1 MLKRIHLPRKHST
14 PFAQVLYRL
23 IKTYSLYIAMILSA
37 ETDLFPDSLFEQT
50 RSDDGRAWWLA
61 HTKPRQEK
69 ALARD
74 LLDAEFPF
82 FLPCSPVRKRIRNR
96 VVTSYIPLFSGYAF
110 VRVTPDERPRVY
122 AGNRV
127 ARLVPVLDQDRLWS
141 DLDQVH
147 KLLTLG
153 EPIALEDRLQPGTP
167 VTIRSGPLIGLTG
180 TIVRATAGHK
190 FVVQVNL
197 IQRGV
202 SVTVDSVSLGKLG

>member
-1 MLKRIHLPRKHST
+1 
-14 PFAQVLYRL
+14 
-23 IKTYSLYIAMILSA
+23 MILSA
-37 ETDLFPDSLFEQT
+37 ETDLFPDSLFLQ
-50 RSDDGRAWWLA
+50 SQPDDGRDWWLA

-69 ALARD
+69 ALARE
-74 LLDAEFPF
+74 LLDAELPF
-82 FLPCSPVRKRIRNR
+82 YLPCSPLRKRVRNR
-96 VVTSYIPLFSGYAF
+96 VVTSHIPLFSGYAF

-127 ARLVPVLDQDRLWS
+127 ARLVTVVDQDRLWS
-141 DLDQVH
+141 DLTQVRQ
-147 KLLTLG
+147 LLMMG

-180 TIVRATAGHK
+180 TIVRAATGQK
-190 FVVQVNL
+190 FVVQVHL